1 MKKMRSHFWYTTNQR
16 NGILLFLAIIFI
28 IQLLYHFINFGNEEI
43 LPFNQAKINSLQHQI
58 DSLHQHDLAIKKFKI
73 YPFNPNYITD
83 FKGYQLGMNIKE
95 IDRLLAYRK
104 KRLFVNSAK
113 EFQQVTKI
121 SDSLLDSMSPYFK
134 FPEWIQKKK
143 KKTYDENFYDHTIK
157 YNISDISTND
167 INKANKNDFLSIKG
181 VDNDLSDRIIKYR
194 SKLQGFSIPEQLF
207 EVWGIH
213 QEVGSQ
219 ILQVFSIIEKP
230 VIVKINVNTA
240 SFKEVLST
248 PYINYEL
255 CVKIFD
261 YRDEVAELQSI
272 SELKNI
278 KGFPLKNYNRIV
290 LYLYAQ

>member
-1 MKKMRSHFWYTTNQR
+1 MRPHFWYTTNQR
-16 NGILLFLAIIFI
+16 NGILFLLAIIFI
-28 IQLLYHFINFGNEEI
+28 IQLLYHFLNFGNQEI
-43 LPFNQAKINSLQHQI
+43 LAFNQDKINSLQHQI

-73 YPFNPNYITD
+73 YPFNPNYISD
-83 FKGYQLGMNIKE
+83 FKGYQLGMNTKQ
-95 IDRLLAYRK
+95 IDRLLAFRN

-121 SDSLLDSMSPYFK
+121 SDSLLNSMSPYFK

-143 KKTYDENFYDHTIK
+143 KRRYDKNFSYHTIK
-157 YNISDISTND
+157 HNISDISTND
-167 INKANKNDFLSIKG
+167 INKANKNDFLSITG
-181 VDNDLSDRIIKYR
+181 VDDDLSDRIIKYR

-213 QEVGSQ
+213 REVGSQ
-219 ILQVFSIIEKP
+219 ILEVFSIIEKP
-230 VIVKINVNTA
+230 VIDKINLNTA
-240 SFKEVLST
+240 SFKEVLSN

-278 KGFPLKNYNRIV
+278 KGFPNKKYNRIV
-290 LYLYAQ
+290 LYLHAQ